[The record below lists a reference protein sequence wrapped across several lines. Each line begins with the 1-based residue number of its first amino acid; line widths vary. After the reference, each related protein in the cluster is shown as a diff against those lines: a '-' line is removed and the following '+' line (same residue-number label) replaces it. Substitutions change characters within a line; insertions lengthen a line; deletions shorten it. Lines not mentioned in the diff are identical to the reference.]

1 MNAEVEPTLS
11 RRGLVKYETNPF
23 LPDAAAN
30 TNEGT
35 KRKTLRS
42 KDGSQLMITSQSGET
57 LAPAGFWHT
66 QEVDKT
72 QFVKLYVNG
81 VKAFAG
87 LSGAGA
93 QVFGLVYAELQ
104 KAPGKDIIHLNFP
117 DVKQDITP
125 ISKATFMRGVK
136 EILLKK
142 FLAETL
148 VSGRYFVNPD
158 YIFNGDRLAIVKEFR
173 LKRDAVSDQAWREQL
188 DQNGQQRLEAI
199 DPDPET
205 GGILQ

>member
-1 MNAEVEPTLS
+1 MNTKIAPNTTSTQSNLS
-11 RRGLVKYETNPF
+11 RRGLIKYETNPF

-30 TNEGT
+30 TNEGS
-35 KRKTLRS
+35 KRRTLKS
-42 KDGSQLMITSQSGET
+42 KDGTQMMVTSQDGSFS
-57 LAPAGFWHT
+57 APAGFWHT

-72 QFVKLYVNG
+72 QFVKLYING
-81 VKAFAG
+81 VKAFAE

-93 QVFGLVYAELQ
+93 QVFGFVYAELQ
-104 KAPGKDIIHLNFP
+104 KAPGKDMIYLNFH
-117 DVKQDITP
+117 DIDQEITS

-173 LKRDAVSDQAWREQL
+173 IKRDAQSDQAWREQL
-188 DQNGQQRLEAI
+188 EARGQQRIEEGEL
-199 DPDPET
+199 
-205 GGILQ
+205 

>member
-1 MNAEVEPTLS
+1 M
-11 RRGLVKYETNPF
+11 RYETSPF
-23 LPDAAAN
+23 LADTASN
-30 TNEGT
+30 TVEGT
-35 KRKTLRS
+35 KRRSLRS
-42 KDGSQLMITSQSGET
+42 KDGSQLMVTNQTGDVI
-57 LAPAGFWHT
+57 APAGFWHT

-72 QFVKLYVNG
+72 QFVKLYING

-87 LSGAGA
+87 LTGAGA
-93 QVFGLVYAELQ
+93 QVFGLVYAALQ
-104 KAPGKDIIHLNFP
+104 KAPGKDLIYLNFL
-117 DVKQDITP
+117 DVDQNITP

-173 LKRDAVSDQAWREQL
+173 VKRDTGNDQAWRDHLESL
-188 DQNGQQRLEAI
+188 GQHRLE
-199 DPDPET
+199 ET
-205 GGILQ
+205 K